1 MRAAAQ
7 MAASSP
13 AAVEGTLEAASLLLH
28 LPSSSV
34 GIQKE
39 GEGRP
44 CLEAVEGILEEVAVA
59 AAQ

>member
-7 MAASSP
+7 TAASSP
-13 AAVEGTLEAASLLLH
+13 AAVEGTLEAASLLL
-28 LPSSSV
+28 PSSSV
-34 GIQKE
+34 AIQKE
-39 GEGRP
+39 EEGRP

>member
-13 AAVEGTLEAASLLLH
+13 AAVEGTLEAASLH

-34 GIQKE
+34 GSRQKE
-39 GEGRP
+39 EEGLP
-44 CLEAVEGILEEVAVA
+44 CPEAVEGTLEEVAVA